1 MQTPSSFKAETAL
14 LNKGHLL
21 CNKGALFGNK
31 RHLFE
36 GKWREEPI
44 KREFLLNLGQNRWM
58 VWKYFVFLHE

>member
-1 MQTPSSFKAETAL
+1 MQTPYSFKAGTAL
-14 LNKGHLL
+14 QNKCHLL

-36 GKWREEPI
+36 SKWREELI